1 VLRNEKKKKKK
12 MTARKIGIAA
22 CGELNNRGKYLIS
35 SI

>member
-12 MTARKIGIAA
+12 KR
-22 CGELNNRGKYLIS
+22 GELNNRGKYLIS

>member
-1 VLRNEKKKKKK
+1 